1 MVECY
6 LLFFEPRV
14 WANALPAALLD
25 LSLYRLSRRI
35 SEAILATRLLVSFL
49 FAGII
54 SPPYF
59 CIFVLSSVSS
69 DGFGDGSGRGS
80 IVGSC
85 SDLVGVPSDFAY
97 WRIDPDVYCLLHN
110 CCPPFLLRIR
120 HWWAAIAT
128 HSKSEWTYRAV
139 YTTSPIIREVLA
151 WIKGSFTRASY
162 PTP

>member
-97 WRIDPDVYCLLHN
+97 
-110 CCPPFLLRIR
+110 
-120 HWWAAIAT
+120 
-128 HSKSEWTYRAV
+128 
-139 YTTSPIIREVLA
+139 
-151 WIKGSFTRASY
+151 
-162 PTP
+162 